1 MPFAISNLVAL
12 LQKRV
17 QENSERSAC
26 IFLSS
31 KDLQQSTLTFSQLDA
46 QARVIA
52 GLLQS
57 VAQRGER
64 TLLLYPP
71 GLDFIAAFFGCLYAG
86 IIGVPAYP
94 PRLNRNA
101 LRITA
106 IAQDSEAKLALT
118 TTAVVGRLESLTAH
132 IPALGRMQWL
142 ATDDLPRGMAESWQ
156 VAIHCGARRWSRASG
171 RYFKLNCLY
180 GGFLKSPPFPAWR
193 RQCCVIL
200 PNKREYSAQQSY

>member
-31 KDLQQSTLTFSQLDA
+31 TDLQQSTLTFSQLDA
-46 QARVIA
+46 QARAIA

-57 VAQRGER
+57 VAQRGDR

-86 IIGVPAYP
+86 IIGVPSYP
-94 PRLNRNA
+94 PRDRKSTRLNSSHGY
-101 LRITA
+101 I
-106 IAQDSEAKLALT
+106 SY
-118 TTAVVGRLESLTAH
+118 AV
-132 IPALGRMQWL
+132 
-142 ATDDLPRGMAESWQ
+142 
-156 VAIHCGARRWSRASG
+156 
-171 RYFKLNCLY
+171 FCL
-180 GGFLKSPPFPAWR
+180 
-193 RQCCVIL
+193 
-200 PNKREYSAQQSY
+200 